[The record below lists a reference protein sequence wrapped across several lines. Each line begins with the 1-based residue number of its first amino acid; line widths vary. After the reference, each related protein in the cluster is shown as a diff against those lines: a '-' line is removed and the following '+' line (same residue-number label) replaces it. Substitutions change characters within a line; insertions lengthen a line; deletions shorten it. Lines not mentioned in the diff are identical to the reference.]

1 VGGGIFVSG
10 SSPTI
15 TNCVIEQCRGQ
26 FGAGI
31 YLIDSSAVLR
41 ECAIISNT
49 AVEYGGGVQ
58 GFRGV
63 LTLENCQVINNVS
76 GIAGGGIHMAGGQ
89 TRLVDCAIL
98 DNATLGSG
106 GGVSWDSESY
116 GGSISSLIVI
126 DSFIDNNFAVTAG
139 GGAYI
144 WSFNQ
149 TPRTAVVSSSRI
161 CGNVPDEYAGPVTLE
176 SESVVCADC
185 NLNGIP
191 DSGDIAANPSL
202 DCNGDGRIDSCDV
215 ASGAVADRN
224 GNGIPDECEESMRFV
239 PSEYPTIGAATDA
252 AVSGDV
258 IWIAPGTYSETIN
271 VHGKGITVRGGG
283 PGVIIDGA
291 SLSDSLL
298 VAKSGEG
305 VDTVI
310 DGLTFRNGRVGST
323 LISSP
328 SLRVGGGAYIE
339 SASPTI
345 RNCTFEQC
353 RAQYGGGGYF
363 FAFNGLV
370 DSCTFRFNT
379 ALEDGGGLQLFDG
392 ASDGRAVITN
402 CLFESNVS
410 GNDGGALHLVSV
422 GGHAL
427 QDCII
432 RQNQAQLRFGGGIS
446 WYRYGPVPSL
456 SDPLVVDGC
465 EIEENIAG
473 ASGGGIYVHNLGVAA
488 TIRDSIVC
496 QNLPN
501 NLTGSTFDDGGNNFC
516 NCLGDLNHDGFVN
529 GADLGRLL
537 GEWGVSTT
545 ADLNGDGLV
554 TGADIGQLL
563 GAWGSCP

>member
-1 VGGGIFVSG
+1 
-10 SSPTI
+10 
-15 TNCVIEQCRGQ
+15 
-26 FGAGI
+26 
-31 YLIDSSAVLR
+31 
-41 ECAIISNT
+41 
-49 AVEYGGGVQ
+49 
-58 GFRGV
+58 
-63 LTLENCQVINNVS
+63 
-76 GIAGGGIHMAGGQ
+76 M
-89 TRLVDCAIL
+89 
-98 DNATLGSG
+98 
-106 GGVSWDSESY
+106 
-116 GGSISSLIVI
+116 
-126 DSFIDNNFAVTAG
+126 
-139 GGAYI
+139 
-144 WSFNQ
+144 
-149 TPRTAVVSSSRI
+149 
-161 CGNVPDEYAGPVTLE
+161 
-176 SESVVCADC
+176 CADC

-202 DCNGDGRIDSCDV
+202 DCNGNGRIDSCDV
-215 ASGAVADRN
+215 LSGAVADRN
-224 GNGIPDECEESMRFV
+224 GNGIPDECEESIRFV
-239 PSEYPTIGAATDA
+239 PSEYPTIGAATAA

-258 IWIAPGTYSETIN
+258 VWISPGTYSETIN

-305 VDTVI
+305 LDTVI

-323 LISSP
+323 LIVNP

-402 CLFESNVS
+402 CLFVSNVS

-422 GGHAL
+422 GGHTL

-446 WYRYGPVPSL
+446 WFRYGQIPFVP
-456 SDPLVVDGC
+456 DPLVVDGC
-465 EIEENIAG
+465 VIEENIAG
-473 ASGGGIYVHNLGVAA
+473 TSGGGIYVHNLPVAA
-488 TIRDSIVC
+488 TIRDSVVC
-496 QNLPN
+496 QNLPSN
-501 NLTGSTFDDGGNNFC
+501 VTGSIFNDGGNNFC
-516 NCLGDLNHDGFVN
+516 NCLGDINRDGFVN
-529 GADLGRLL
+529 GSDLAGLL
-537 GEWGVSTT
+537 SGWGTSGSS
-545 ADLNGDGLV
+545 DIDGDGT
-554 TGADIGQLL
+554 TGGSDLATLL
-563 GAWGSCP
+563 SGWGTCPQ